1 MEKTLKVLECININE
16 WYNKMR
22 QEKKLDGLTVKT
34 LWALRKNM
42 KKIQDVVDSFNEF
55 KEGLENDLKAEFFT
69 EEKSEDSTMK
79 NENDED
85 VSIKKIKEEYMGEY
99 QSKVEEINDKLRTLV
114 YTDESLTF
122 SPIDMEQE
130 VERIGEE
137 CILDM
142 DDLDVLSIFEDK
154 E

>member
-69 EEKSEDSTMK
+69 EEKNYICFIIIIWFK
-79 NENDED
+79 F
-85 VSIKKIKEEYMGEY
+85 IKKILKY
-99 QSKVEEINDKLRTLV
+99 
-114 YTDESLTF
+114 
-122 SPIDMEQE
+122 
-130 VERIGEE
+130 
-137 CILDM
+137 
-142 DDLDVLSIFEDK
+142 
-154 E
+154 